1 MKKIG
6 LLSLVISLLCG
17 NFLMAQG
24 YKSFPLNN
32 NKGNGD
38 GTVYFLPK
46 TELVIRFKVEKVTR
60 TQGIYS
66 QSAYLLGIDNS
77 ALKNDISYR
86 VLSADICERIAPNE
100 DKKYLINASDKFTI
114 ERTSAG
120 TLKSVIAKGN
130 NSNSIVG
137 KDENGQNGRKH
148 IKYEKEN
155 IQNNVNTSLAV
166 IPTYEQKL
174 LQRGLLTKYPQM
186 TAEKTV
192 AEIKRLREKQ
202 IELLSGGWEGT
213 YMNTTVD
220 YMYKQLDEII
230 NSYVSLFTGIEESTI
245 EEYVFVITPEKPII
259 LEEDLIVPVCK
270 FSQTAGLLDLNEKGE
285 GIKINARLH
294 SYVTTDQNSKTA
306 TGKYISEQT
315 KKKLDK
321 EGAGVYYI
329 QPQNVKVTLQGVD
342 MQNTSKIV
350 KLMQYGNINYT
361 TDHNSNVLFDENTGE
376 LLRMW

>member
-77 ALKNDISYR
+77 ALKNDVSYR

-120 TLKSVIAKGN
+120 TLKSVIAKGK

-155 IQNNVNTSLAV
+155 IQNNVNPSLAV

-186 TAEKTV
+186 TAEKT
-192 AEIKRLREKQ
+192 ANEIKRLREKQ

-270 FSQTAGLLDLNEKGE
+270 FSQTAGLMDLNEKGE

-294 SYVTTDQNSKTA
+294 SYVTTEQNSKTA
-306 TGKYISEQT
+306 TGKYVSEQT

>member
-1 MKKIG
+1 
-6 LLSLVISLLCG
+6 
-17 NFLMAQG
+17 
-24 YKSFPLNN
+24 
-32 NKGNGD
+32 
-38 GTVYFLPK
+38 
-46 TELVIRFKVEKVTR
+46 
-60 TQGIYS
+60 
-66 QSAYLLGIDNS
+66 
-77 ALKNDISYR
+77 
-86 VLSADICERIAPNE
+86 
-100 DKKYLINASDKFTI
+100 
-114 ERTSAG
+114 
-120 TLKSVIAKGN
+120 
-130 NSNSIVG
+130 
-137 KDENGQNGRKH
+137 
-148 IKYEKEN
+148 
-155 IQNNVNTSLAV
+155 
-166 IPTYEQKL
+166 
-174 LQRGLLTKYPQM
+174 
-186 TAEKTV
+186 
-192 AEIKRLREKQ
+192 
-202 IELLSGGWEGT
+202 
-213 YMNTTVD
+213 MNTTVD

-294 SYVTTDQNSKTA
+294 SYVTTEQNSKTA
-306 TGKYISEQT
+306 TSKYVSEQT

-329 QPQNVKVTLQGVD
+329 QPQNVKVTMHGVD